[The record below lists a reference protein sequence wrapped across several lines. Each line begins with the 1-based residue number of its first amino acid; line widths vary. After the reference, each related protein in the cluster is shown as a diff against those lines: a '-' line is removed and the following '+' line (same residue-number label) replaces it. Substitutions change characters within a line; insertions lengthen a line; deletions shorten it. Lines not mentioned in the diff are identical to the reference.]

1 MEIEVYNIQGQKTDK
16 KVTLSDTIFGIEPN
30 SQAIYMAT
38 RQYMNNRRSGNH
50 STKERNAIVGSTV
63 KIKRQKGTGTARA
76 GSIKS
81 PLFRGGGRIFG
92 PSPRDYSFRLNKKL
106 KRLARRSAL
115 SAKVKDGELM
125 VLEDFK
131 MDQPKTKEFANILKS
146 LSLQETKTLLI
157 VTDLEHNMMLSSRNI
172 PGVKVRRADSL
183 NTYELLDNKKVLV
196 MEGSLKVIEEQL
208 VK

>member
-50 STKERNAIVGSTV
+50 STKERNAIKGSTV

-81 PLFRGGGRIFG
+81 PLFRGGGRVFG
-92 PSPRDYSFRLNKKL
+92 PSPRDYSFRLNKKV

-131 MDQPKTKEFANILKS
+131 LEQPKTKEFANILKS

-157 VTDLEHNMMLSSRNI
+157 VSDLEHNIMLSSRNI

>member
-16 KVTLSDTIFGIEPN
+16 KVTLADAIYGVEPN
-30 SQAIYMAT
+30 SQAMFMAS
-38 RQYMNNRRSGNH
+38 RQYMANRRSGNH

-92 PSPRDYSFRLNKKL
+92 PSPRDYSFRLTKKL
-106 KRLARRSAL
+106 KRLARISAL

-125 VLEDFK
+125 ILEDFSLEN
-131 MDQPKTKEFANILKS
+131 PKTKEFVNILKN
-146 LSLQETKTLLI
+146 LSLQNTKTLVIVEDTDQNLI
-157 VTDLEHNMMLSSRNI
+157 LSSRNV
-172 PGVKVRRADSL
+172 PGIKVRRADSL
-183 NTYELLDNKKVLV
+183 NTYELLDNKKIVVL
-196 MEGSLKVIEEQL
+196 EGSLKVIEEQL